1 MFATRPPMGWHRL
14 SVVSLLAALPL
25 LLHACGGE
33 PAQEAETVLT
43 GPPVVIEVTDAGFSV
58 PESMLHDG
66 VADVYLVSNINGSAL
81 EADGNGFISRVAPS
95 GEVLELKWIDGEAEG
110 VTLNGPKGMAIVGDK
125 FSRME
130 YYLPELIRCADAMKA
145 AMDVLKPHLG
155 KGQDGGVQ
163 GTVVIGTIQG
173 DLHDLGKN
181 IVKTMLQAAAFT
193 VHDLGCDVQVR
204 SFIDKAEEQD
214 VDVIAASAIL
224 TTTMAYMPDLVNLLS
239 DMNLRDRFKVM
250 VGGAPVTPEYADEA
264 GADGYG
270 ENAAE
275 AVETAKR
282 LVQSRRGGA

>member
-1 MFATRPPMGWHRL
+1 MELFYKIVEATVAGDQERC
-14 SVVSLLAALPL
+14 VAL
-25 LLHACGGE
+25 
-33 PAQEAETVLT
+33 AQEVLDK
-43 GPPVVIEVTDAGFSV
+43 GVDPLQAIEQGYT
-58 PESMLHDG
+58 
-66 VADVYLVSNINGSAL
+66 
-81 EADGNGFISRVAPS
+81 
-95 GEVLELKWIDGEAEG
+95 
-110 VTLNGPKGMAIVGDK
+110 KGMAIVGDK

>member
-1 MFATRPPMGWHRL
+1 MELFEQIVEATVAGDQERC
-14 SVVSLLAALPL
+14 VAL
-25 LLHACGGE
+25 
-33 PAQEAETVLT
+33 AQE
-43 GPPVVIEVTDAGFSV
+43 VIDN
-58 PESMLHDG
+58 G
-66 VADVYLVSNINGSAL
+66 VDPLQAIEHGY
-81 EADGNGFISRVAPS
+81 
-95 GEVLELKWIDGEAEG
+95 
-110 VTLNGPKGMAIVGDK
+110 TKGMTIVGDK

-145 AMDVLKPHLG
+145 AMDVLKPHLA
-155 KGQDGGVQ
+155 KGQDGSVQ

-181 IVKTMLQAAAFT
+181 IVKTMLQAAGFN
-193 VHDLGCDVQVR
+193 VNDLGCDVQVR
-204 SFIDKAEEQD
+204 SFIDKAEEQEA
-214 VDVIAASAIL
+214 DVIAASAIL

-250 VGGAPVTPEYADEA
+250 VGGAPVTPEYADES

-282 LVQSRRGGA
+282 LVQSKRGGA

>member
-1 MFATRPPMGWHRL
+1 MELFEQIVEATVAGDEERC
-14 SVVSLLAALPL
+14 VALAQAVIDDGFDPL
-25 LLHACGGE
+25 QA
-33 PAQEAETVLT
+33 
-43 GPPVVIEVTDAGFSV
+43 IEQGYA
-58 PESMLHDG
+58 
-66 VADVYLVSNINGSAL
+66 
-81 EADGNGFISRVAPS
+81 
-95 GEVLELKWIDGEAEG
+95 
-110 VTLNGPKGMAIVGDK
+110 KGMTIVGDK

-155 KGQDGGVQ
+155 KGQNGSVQ

-181 IVKTMLQAAAFT
+181 IVKIMLQSAGFT
-193 VHDLGCDVQVR
+193 VHDLGCDVQLR
-204 SFIDKAEEQD
+204 SFIGKAEEQD
-214 VDVIAASAIL
+214 ADVIAASAIL

-239 DMNLRDRFKVM
+239 DMSLRDRFKVM
-250 VGGAPVTPEYADEA
+250 VGGAPVTPEYADEY

-282 LVQSRRGGA
+282 LVQSKRGGA

>member
-1 MFATRPPMGWHRL
+1 MKLFEQIVEAT
-14 SVVSLLAALPL
+14 VSGDQERCMALAREVIDKGVDPL
-25 LLHACGGE
+25 QA
-33 PAQEAETVLT
+33 
-43 GPPVVIEVTDAGFSV
+43 IELGYT
-58 PESMLHDG
+58 
-66 VADVYLVSNINGSAL
+66 
-81 EADGNGFISRVAPS
+81 
-95 GEVLELKWIDGEAEG
+95 
-110 VTLNGPKGMAIVGDK
+110 KGMTIVGDK

-145 AMDVLKPHLG
+145 AMDILKPHLG
-155 KGQDGGVQ
+155 KGRDSGVQ
-163 GTVVIGTIQG
+163 GLIVIGTIQG

-181 IVKTMLQAAAFT
+181 IVKTMLQAAGFT

-214 VDVIAASAIL
+214 ADVIAASAIL

-250 VGGAPVTPEYADEA
+250 VGGAPVTPEYAKEA

-282 LVQSRRGGA
+282 LVQSKKGGN

>member
-1 MFATRPPMGWHRL
+1 MELFERIVEATVAGDQERC
-14 SVVSLLAALPL
+14 VAL
-25 LLHACGGE
+25 
-33 PAQEAETVLT
+33 AQE
-43 GPPVVIEVTDAGFSV
+43 VID
-58 PESMLHDG
+58 
-66 VADVYLVSNINGSAL
+66 NG
-81 EADGNGFISRVAPS
+81 
-95 GEVLELKWIDGEAEG
+95 IDPLQAIEQGY
-110 VTLNGPKGMAIVGDK
+110 TKGMAIVGDR

-145 AMDVLKPHLG
+145 AMDLLKLHLG

-181 IVKTMLQAAAFT
+181 IVKTMLQAAGFT
-193 VHDLGCDVQVR
+193 VLDTGCDVQIR

-214 VDVIAASAIL
+214 ADVIAASAIL

-250 VGGAPVTPEYADEA
+250 VGGAPVTPEYADES

-282 LVQSRRGGA
+282 LVQLKRGGA

>member
-1 MFATRPPMGWHRL
+1 MELFEQIVEATVAGDQERC
-14 SVVSLLAALPL
+14 VAL
-25 LLHACGGE
+25 
-33 PAQEAETVLT
+33 AQE
-43 GPPVVIEVTDAGFSV
+43 VIDN
-58 PESMLHDG
+58 G
-66 VADVYLVSNINGSAL
+66 VDPLQAIEHGY
-81 EADGNGFISRVAPS
+81 
-95 GEVLELKWIDGEAEG
+95 
-110 VTLNGPKGMAIVGDK
+110 TKGMTIVGDK

-145 AMDVLKPHLG
+145 AMDVLKPHLA

-181 IVKTMLQAAAFT
+181 IVKTMLQAAGFN
-193 VHDLGCDVQVR
+193 VNDLGCDVQVR
-204 SFIDKAEEQD
+204 SFVDKAEEQD
-214 VDVIAASAIL
+214 ADVIAASAIL

-250 VGGAPVTPEYADEA
+250 VGGAPVTPEYADES

-282 LVQSRRGGA
+282 LVQSKRGGA